1 MRGASGARSRP
12 CGLGDERPRP
22 GRGLPIPAG
31 SGAACASAD
40 HVQGFRQAAL
50 PPARNAPSCG
60 RRRAEACD
68 DREPILAVAETR
80 IRRAGID
87 PTRPARSLTGVGAS
101 ALPRVE
107 TGKGGLAPQDAR
119 AGRRGGL
126 RQSRAGGRKKGR
138 LAVHGADARPV
149 LQTLRATGWPR
160 PGQRALASSSIWRPG
175 VAQAGGERAGE
186 NREPPPCLRHRDC
199 DGQGSR
205 RPPRGKRGA
214 RGGCPPP
221 CLRCRD
227 RGGRGS
233 RRPPPGSPHGE
244 GSDGARRGDRAAP
257 RRPAALRRAGAP
269 GRSRAASLPAEPG
282 HPLCV
287 FSQYLNHQTIPSG
300 RISL

>member
-1 MRGASGARSRP
+1 MRP
-12 CGLGDERPRP
+12 
-22 GRGLPIPAG
+22 
-31 SGAACASAD
+31 
-40 HVQGFRQAAL
+40 
-50 PPARNAPSCG
+50 
-60 RRRAEACD
+60 RRRAPPS
-68 DREPILAVAETR
+68 RTRLADSGR
-80 IRRAGID
+80 IRRGLRFGRSRSGFSASSLAARPERPVLRKTARGSLRRSGADPGCGGDPDQAGGDRPD
-87 PTRPARSLTGVGAS
+87 PPRPLPDGGRRKRPAARRDGQ
-101 ALPRVE
+101 
-107 TGKGGLAPQDAR
+107 GGLAPQDAR
-119 AGRRGGL
+119 AGRRGGR

-160 PGQRALASSSIWRPG
+160 PGRRALASSSIWRPG

-221 CLRCRD
+221 CLRRRD

-233 RRPPPGSPHGE
+233 RRPPPESPHGE

-257 RRPAALRRAGAP
+257 RRPTALRRAGAVQSGLPP
-269 GRSRAASLPAEPG
+269 GRAGPSALRFFP
-282 HPLCV
+282 
-287 FSQYLNHQTIPSG
+287 IP
-300 RISL
+300 